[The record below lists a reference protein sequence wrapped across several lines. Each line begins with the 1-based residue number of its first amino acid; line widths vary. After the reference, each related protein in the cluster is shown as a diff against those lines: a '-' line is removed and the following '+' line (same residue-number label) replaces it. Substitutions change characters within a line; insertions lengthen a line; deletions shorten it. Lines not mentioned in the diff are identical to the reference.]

1 DELVAALQKIHAGET
16 VVSRVEGSETPD
28 AYRPGEWPGREQGL
42 SEREAEV
49 IALIA
54 QGLSNQEIADQAYLS
69 INTVK
74 SYIRSSYRKMGVTT
88 RSRAV
93 LWGIDHGFRPDH
105 ARFERPNDDP

>member
-42 SEREAEV
+42 SEREAEI

-105 ARFERPNDDP
+105 ARFERPNDDA